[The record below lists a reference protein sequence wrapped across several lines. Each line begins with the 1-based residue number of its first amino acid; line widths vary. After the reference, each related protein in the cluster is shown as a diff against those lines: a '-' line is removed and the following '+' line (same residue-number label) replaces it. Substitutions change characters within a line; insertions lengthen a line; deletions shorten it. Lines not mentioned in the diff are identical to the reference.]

1 MNKWTACLFWS
12 IYFVSPDY
20 WMMWLLC
27 SLRLMATMCILY
39 FIFIFV
45 HWQRTHVLV
54 GPVPRPGQ
62 YAAIVHY
69 YQPNHASFESQVSV
83 TSDRAL
89 DGSMKFHYCPHASG
103 CRSVVRNLIASPLF
117 NIGRNSV
124 ALEFTIPEN
133 SSTWIVSVKNIYC
146 DFYVESIIEDH
157 NR

>member
-1 MNKWTACLFWS
+1 MGL
-12 IYFVSPDY
+12 
-20 WMMWLLC
+20 
-27 SLRLMATMCILY
+27 
-39 FIFIFV
+39 
-45 HWQRTHVLV
+45 
-54 GPVPRPGQ
+54 VPRPGQ

-103 CRSVVRNLIASPLF
+103 CRSVIRNLNASPFF

-133 SSTWIVSVKNIYC
+133 SSTWIVSFKNIYS
-146 DFYVESIIEDH
+146 DFYLDSIVEDH
-157 NR
+157 SCSY